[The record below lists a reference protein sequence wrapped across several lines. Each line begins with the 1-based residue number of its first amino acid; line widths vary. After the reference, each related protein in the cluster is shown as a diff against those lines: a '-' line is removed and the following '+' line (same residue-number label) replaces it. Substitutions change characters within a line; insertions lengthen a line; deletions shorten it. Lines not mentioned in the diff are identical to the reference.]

1 MPKKPRGAGRLS
13 ATLAD
18 VAREIEVSEIT
29 VSRVIRNKGAIS
41 DEMRKRVEA
50 AIRKVG
56 YVPNRLAGSLASSGS
71 DLIGV
76 VVPTLRTIF
85 PEILAGIN
93 ATIAAGGYRAVVG
106 TTEFDQGEEEKL
118 VTSLLAWRPAALIV
132 AAFDHSRAT
141 TERLTAARHLLVE
154 ITDIDRPPIGVS
166 IGVSHFKAGHAT
178 GAFLIGKGYRRF
190 GYVGHNIHDDR
201 YALRRREGFV
211 AALAESGLGFVAENI
226 IDRPYEFALGK
237 AALADLLAATPDL
250 DAVYFSNDAMAVG
263 GYFHCVAAGVAVP
276 ERLALAGFNGTDI
289 GQALPKPLTTVLS
302 NRYQLGK
309 LAGDSALALIAGEP
323 VAPVTDVGFEVIE
336 GGTA

>member
-93 ATIAAGGYRAVVG
+93 ATIAPQGFRAVVG
-106 TTEFDQGEEEKL
+106 ATEFDQNEEEKL
-118 VTSLLAWRPAALIV
+118 ITSLLAWRPAALIV
-132 AAFDHSRAT
+132 AAFDHSPAT
-141 TERLTAARHLLVE
+141 AERLKAARHLLVE

-178 GAFLIGKGYRRF
+178 AAFLLGRGYRRF

-211 AALAESGLGFVAENI
+211 TALTEAGLAFTAENVV
-226 IDRPYEFALGK
+226 DRPYDYALGK
-237 AALADLLAATPDL
+237 SALGELLAAAPGL

-263 GYFHCVAAGVAVP
+263 GYFHCVAAGIPVP
-276 ERLALAGFNGTDI
+276 ERLAIAGFNGTDI

-309 LAGDSALALIAGEP
+309 LAGDSALALIAGEA
-323 VAPVTDVGFEVIE
+323 VAPLTDVGFTVIAGE
-336 GGTA
+336 TA

>member
-93 ATIAAGGYRAVVG
+93 ATIAAGG
-106 TTEFDQGEEEKL
+106 
-118 VTSLLAWRPAALIV
+118 
-132 AAFDHSRAT
+132 
-141 TERLTAARHLLVE
+141 
-154 ITDIDRPPIGVS
+154 
-166 IGVSHFKAGHAT
+166 
-178 GAFLIGKGYRRF
+178 
-190 GYVGHNIHDDR
+190 
-201 YALRRREGFV
+201 
-211 AALAESGLGFVAENI
+211 
-226 IDRPYEFALGK
+226 
-237 AALADLLAATPDL
+237 
-250 DAVYFSNDAMAVG
+250 
-263 GYFHCVAAGVAVP
+263 
-276 ERLALAGFNGTDI
+276 
-289 GQALPKPLTTVLS
+289 
-302 NRYQLGK
+302 
-309 LAGDSALALIAGEP
+309 
-323 VAPVTDVGFEVIE
+323 
-336 GGTA
+336 